1 MTARAIVLLVGAA
14 SASRRLEISQTGP
27 TTPKNTGD
35 GCSPY
40 ISNDVAPWQ
49 TDNGGLAFSLY
60 IAIPDWG
67 EGQPVAIDLGGGSC
81 GGGDCGGGA
90 AFTVDSCWNVADY
103 FMDRAR
109 LTLTLGKRGGPTDET
124 PVVGCIIKGD
134 YSGATIDYNGPN
146 CYANA
151 PPPPEYFSPCGLD
164 ATFSLGSV
172 WNTGWTVRAPPPSAA
187 PPRRH
192 PPPHRYPPV
201 PPRDVATPSRPR
213 APGQDPRKGVGDRP
227 AHPHGLWRQAA
238 VQREASQQ
246 RRAHRA
252 GLP

>member
-134 YSGATIDYNGPN
+134 YCLLYT
-146 CYANA
+146 
-151 PPPPEYFSPCGLD
+151 SP
-164 ATFSLGSV
+164 S
-172 WNTGWTVRAPPPSAA
+172 
-187 PPRRH
+187 
-192 PPPHRYPPV
+192 
-201 PPRDVATPSRPR
+201 PRD
-213 APGQDPRKGVGDRP
+213 
-227 AHPHGLWRQAA
+227 
-238 VQREASQQ
+238 
-246 RRAHRA
+246 
-252 GLP
+252 